1 MDRSV
6 RRAAACGLAVLACVS
21 VLLGQAP
28 PPEDRMIV
36 FESPTEGSYVSGP
49 LLLRVQVAAPGI
61 AVRSVSLYMDGQLVC
76 TLLSPPFECAA
87 HAGPNVV
94 EHVVRATALLAD
106 GRRIASQVRTKDA
119 GYSETVDVDVLQ
131 ITATVTGDRGR
142 FVRGL
147 TAADFRVYE
156 DGVLQPIT
164 YFASENIPLEILVA
178 VDVSIS
184 MTQAIPTVRAA
195 VKKFLSRLRPQ
206 DRVTVLGF
214 NHTVFTVARP
224 GVDLPTRLRN
234 IDRLS
239 AWGGTALYD
248 VIIRGV
254 DSLGA
259 QPGRRAL
266 VVFSDGEDLHSKVPL
281 QTAERRLE
289 ASDAVL
295 YAVGQGRA
303 PGMLELRQILD
314 RLADKSG
321 GRAIFEDLEGL
332 DKAFDTIIEDL
343 ANQYLIA
350 YVPRHDPRDGRW
362 HDQRVEVPGRDV
374 RIRSKRGYRFDPK

>member
-1 MDRSV
+1 MGSGTARAVTCSLALLASV
-6 RRAAACGLAVLACVS
+6 AVLMA
-21 VLLGQAP
+21 QAP
-28 PPEDRMIV
+28 PPRDPAIV
-36 FESPTEGSYVSGP
+36 FESPTDGSYVSGP
-49 LLLRVQVAAPGI
+49 LLIRVRVAAPDV
-61 AVRSVSLYMDGQLVC
+61 AVRSVSLSMDGQLVC
-76 TLLSPPFECAA
+76 TLSSAPFECPTD
-87 HAGPNVV
+87 AGPQVV
-94 EHVVRATALLAD
+94 EHVIRATALLAD
-106 GRRIASQVRTKDA
+106 GRRAASQVRTKDA
-119 GYSETVDVDVLQ
+119 GYSETVDVSVLQ

-147 TAADFRVYE
+147 TSADFRVYE

-164 YFASENIPLEILVA
+164 YFASEKIPLEILVA

-184 MTQAIPTVRAA
+184 MTKAIPMVRAA
-195 VKKFLSRLRPQ
+195 VKKFLTRLRPE

-214 NHTVFTVARP
+214 NHTVFTAARP
-224 GVDLPTRLRN
+224 AVDLATRLRN

-248 VIIRGV
+248 VIVRGL

-289 ASDAVL
+289 ATDAVL
-295 YAVGQGRA
+295 YAIGQGRA
-303 PGMLELRQILD
+303 PAMLTLRQILD

-332 DKAFDTIIEDL
+332 DRAFDAIIEDL

-350 YVPRHDPRDGRW
+350 YVPKHDPRDGRW